1 MSEER
6 IIVTALGRNKVG
18 IVAGI
23 STVLAEHNASIIELT
38 SANNHPICQR
48 SNYSIV
54 IQGHQKNHYPN
65 ILMIRLTDLMLGYM
79 QKWDEMNPARVVLEK
94 NLKDVMGQS
103 YSKKI

>member
-38 SANNHPICQR
+38 SAKMSGHFVMVMLVDISNIDVSLTNLQENLNNKGKEIGVQVTAQHEDIFR
-48 SNYSIV
+48 
-54 IQGHQKNHYPN
+54 
-65 ILMIRLTDLMLGYM
+65 YM
-79 QKWDEMNPARVVLEK
+79 HR
-94 NLKDVMGQS
+94 
-103 YSKKI
+103 I

>member
-38 SANNHPICQR
+38 SA
-48 SNYSIV
+48 
-54 IQGHQKNHYPN
+54 
-65 ILMIRLTDLMLGYM
+65 
-79 QKWDEMNPARVVLEK
+79 EMNGHFVMVMLVDISKIDVSLTGLQE
-94 NLKDVMGQS
+94 NLNNKGKEIGVQVTAQHEDIFRYMHR
-103 YSKKI
+103 I

>member
-38 SANNHPICQR
+38 SAKMSSHFVMVMLVDI
-48 SNYSIV
+48 SKVDVS
-54 IQGHQKNHYPN
+54 
-65 ILMIRLTDLMLGYM
+65 LTDL
-79 QKWDEMNPARVVLEK
+79 QK
-94 NLKDVMGQS
+94 NLN
-103 YSKKI
+103 KKGKEIGVQVTAQHEDIFRYMHRI

>member
-38 SANNHPICQR
+38 SAEMSGHFVMVMLVDISKIDVSLTGLQENLNNKGKEIGVQLTAQHE
-48 SNYSIV
+48 V
-54 IQGHQKNHYPN
+54 IF
-65 ILMIRLTDLMLGYM
+65 RYM
-79 QKWDEMNPARVVLEK
+79 HR
-94 NLKDVMGQS
+94 
-103 YSKKI
+103 I

>member
-38 SANNHPICQR
+38 SAEMN
-48 SNYSIV
+48 
-54 IQGHQKNHYPN
+54 GHFVMVMLVDISKVDVS
-65 ILMIRLTDLMLGYM
+65 LTDLQGNLNNKGKEIGVQVIAQHEDIFRYM
-79 QKWDEMNPARVVLEK
+79 HR
-94 NLKDVMGQS
+94 
-103 YSKKI
+103 I